1 MNKVEWNKLV
11 ARKLLPEEKVHF
23 GDNVSSIWEGVTPDV
38 DEEVLVYTPEIG
50 VTTDTWIDYGNGVGF
65 ENYDY
70 DVIYWTSFPEPP
82 KGFLLNNTER

>member
-1 MNKVEWNKLV
+1 MKGGKMNKAEWNKLV
-11 ARKLLPEEKVHF
+11 VRKLLQEEKVHF
-23 GDNVSSIWEGVTPDV
+23 GDNVSSIWEGVTPDI

-50 VTTDTWIDYGNGVGF
+50 VTTDIWIDYGNGVGF

-82 KGFLLNNTER
+82 NE

>member
-1 MNKVEWNKLV
+1 M
-11 ARKLLPEEKVHF
+11 
-23 GDNVSSIWEGVTPDV
+23 TPDV

-82 KGFLLNNTER
+82 NE

>member
-1 MNKVEWNKLV
+1 MNKAEWNKLV
-11 ARKLLPEEKVHF
+11 VRKLLPEEKVHF
-23 GDNVSSIWEGVTPDV
+23 GDNVSSIWDGVTPDV

-50 VTTDTWIDYGNGVGF
+50 VTTDTWIDYENGVGF

-82 KGFLLNNTER
+82 NE